1 MKFKFKKILTLDEYK
16 EAANRFWYQ
25 KTWLAKVLKERF
37 LEKYGEQYVVD
48 YSFVDSNGYWG
59 QRKTLDFK
67 ARDRISHDD
76 VEQYFREIMNLK
88 QIAYK
93 IHSISLA

>member
-1 MKFKFKKILTLDEYK
+1 MKFKFKKVLTLEEYK
-16 EAANRFWYQ
+16 EAANRFWYR
-25 KTWLAKVLKERF
+25 KTWLAGCLRQRF

-59 QRKTLDFK
+59 QRTTLDFK

-76 VEQYFREIMNLK
+76 VEKYFCEIMTAN

>member
-1 MKFKFKKILTLDEYK
+1 MKFKFKKVLTFDEYK

-48 YSFVDSNGYWG
+48 YSFVDSNGYLG
-59 QRKTLDFK
+59 QRTTLDFK

-76 VEQYFREIMNLK
+76 VEKYFREIMNLK